1 MKKRPCALPSSRGQG
16 LVEFA
21 LVLPLALLIVL
32 GVIEL
37 SYALLDEHIVTRLSR
52 EGSNLISRDTSLHD
66 AGIALSSMAVAPV
79 DFTSGSS
86 LIFSVLEVGATTG
99 TANYDKL
106 ILYERYQLGGF
117 PCVSKMTTAGSG
129 AFGGAPN
136 YQAAN
141 SDNDTSLQITSTTVT
156 ASQIPIGGLL
166 YVTEICTNH
175 APITPLGVFAGV
187 MVPTALYS
195 VAYF

>member
-1 MKKRPCALPSSRGQG
+1 MMKRPCALTSSRGQG

-52 EGSNLISRDTSLHD
+52 EGSNLISRDTSLQN
-66 AGIALSSMAVAPV
+66 AGIALTSMAAPPV
-79 DFTSGSS
+79 NFTAGSS

-106 ILYERYQLGGF
+106 ILYERYKLGSF
-117 PCVSKMTTAGSG
+117 ACTSHLTTAGSG
-129 AFGGAPN
+129 SFGGAPN

-141 SDNDTSLQITSTTVT
+141 SDTDTSLQITSTNVT
-156 ASQIPIGGLL
+156 TSLIPIGGLL
-166 YVTEICTNH
+166 YITEICTNH
-175 APITPLGVFAGV
+175 VPITPLGVFAGV
-187 MVPTALYS
+187 MVPTTLYS
-195 VAYF
+195 IAYF

>member
-1 MKKRPCALPSSRGQG
+1 MKKRPCALTSSRGQG
-16 LVEFA
+16 LIEFA

-52 EGSNLISRDTSLHD
+52 EGSNLISRDTSLQD
-66 AGIALSSMAVAPV
+66 AGIALTSMAAPPV
-79 DFTSGSS
+79 NFTTGSS

-106 ILYERYQLGGF
+106 LLYERYQLGTF
-117 PCVSKMTTAGSG
+117 PCASQMTTAGSG
-129 AFGGAPN
+129 SFGGAPD
-136 YQAAN
+136 YTAAN
-141 SDNDTSLQITSTTVT
+141 SDTDTNLQITSTNV
-156 ASQIPIGGLL
+156 SVGLVPIGGLL
-166 YVTEICTNH
+166 YITEICTNH

-187 MVPTALYS
+187 LVPTTLYS
-195 VAYF
+195 IAYF

>member
-1 MKKRPCALPSSRGQG
+1 MKKRPCALTSSRGQG

-52 EGSNLISRDTSLHD
+52 EGSNLISRDTSLQD
-66 AGIALSSMAVAPV
+66 AGIALTSMAAPPV
-79 DFTSGSS
+79 NFTSGSS

-106 ILYERYQLGGF
+106 ILYERYKLGAF
-117 PCVSKMTTAGSG
+117 ACSSHMTTAGTGS
-129 AFGGAPN
+129 FGGAPN

-141 SDNDTSLQITSTTVT
+141 SDNDTSLQITSTNVT
-156 ASQIPIGGLL
+156 ASLIPIGGLL
-166 YVTEICTNH
+166 YITEICTNH

-187 MVPTALYS
+187 LVPTTLYS